1 MKRSPIIVGLF
12 LACFALQ
19 AQSLTKAFS
28 SSGTITIV
36 MDNADLKVEA
46 YSGTEVQ
53 IEASG
58 YDGPPERAKGLKALS
73 SRGQD
78 NTGMGLEIMTSG
90 GAMTIKKATGQSV
103 DYRIKVPVKAN
114 LKIEEDGWGG
124 SGDYYVKGSMG
135 QIEIKTSNSDIVLE
149 EISGPVVAKTT
160 SGDITVSF
168 ANMNTEKPTS
178 IVNTSGFI
186 DITMPAAAK
195 ANLKLRSISGEIYSD
210 LDLKLPNSEFKNHY
224 SSNFDG
230 TLNGGGVEID
240 LHAISGNIYL
250 RKK

>member
-1 MKRSPIIVGLF
+1 M
-12 LACFALQ
+12 ACFALQ

-28 SSGTITIV
+28 SSGTITILI
-36 MDNADLKVEA
+36 DNADLKVEA

-58 YDGPPERAKGLKALS
+58 YEGPPERAKGLKALS
-73 SRGQD
+73 ARGQD

-103 DYRIKVPVKAN
+103 DYRIKVPLKAN

-135 QIEIKTSNSDIVLE
+135 EIEIKTTNSDMVLE
-149 EISGPVVAKTT
+149 DISGPVIAKTT
-160 SGDITVSF
+160 SGDITVTF
-168 ANMNTEKPTS
+168 AGMNNDKPTS

-186 DITMPAAAK
+186 DVSLPAAAK
-195 ANLKLRSISGEIYSD
+195 ANMKLRSISGEIYSD
-210 LDLKLPNSEFKNHY
+210 LDLDLPDTEFKNRY
-224 SSNFDG
+224 SSNFNG

-250 RKK
+250 RRK

>member
-1 MKRSPIIVGLF
+1 MKVFPIVLGLAV
-12 LACFALQ
+12 ACFALQ
-19 AQSLTKAFS
+19 AQSINKAFS
-28 SSGTITIV
+28 SSGTITII

-53 IEASG
+53 IEVSG
-58 YDGPPERAKGLKALS
+58 YEGPPERAKGLKALS
-73 SRGQD
+73 ARGQD
-78 NTGMGLEIMTSG
+78 NTGLGLEIVTSG
-90 GAMTIKKATGQSV
+90 GAMTIKKTSGQSV

-135 QIEIKTSNSDIVLE
+135 EIEIKTTNSDMILE
-149 EISGPVVAKTT
+149 DISGPVVAKTT
-160 SGDITVSF
+160 SGDITVTF
-168 ANMNTEKPTS
+168 ASMNTEKPTS

-186 DITMPAAAK
+186 DVSMPAAAK
-195 ANLKLRSISGEIYSD
+195 ANMKLRSISGEIFSD
-210 LDLKLPNSEFKNHY
+210 LDLKIPDSEFKNHY
-224 SSNFDG
+224 SSNFNSK
-230 TLNGGGVEID
+230 LNGGGVEID

>member
-1 MKRSPIIVGLF
+1 MKKSPIVLGL
-12 LACFALQ
+12 LMVCFALQ
-19 AQSLTKAFS
+19 AQSISKAFNS
-28 SSGTITIV
+28 TGTITIV
-36 MDNADLKVEA
+36 MDNADLKIEA
-46 YSGTEVQ
+46 YSGSEVQ

-58 YDGPPERAKGLKALS
+58 YKGPPERAKGLKALS
-73 SRGQD
+73 ARGQD
-78 NTGMGLEIMTSG
+78 NTGMGIEIMTSG

-103 DYRIKVPVKAN
+103 DYHIKVPAKAN

-124 SGDYYVKGSMG
+124 SGDYYVKGSTG
-135 QIEIKTSNSDIVLE
+135 EIEIKTSNSDIILE

-168 ANMNTEKPTS
+168 ANMNMEKPTS

-186 DITMPAAAK
+186 DVTMSASAK
-195 ANLKLRSISGEIYSD
+195 ANLKLRSITGEIYSD
-210 LDLKLPNSEFKNHY
+210 LDLKVPDSEFKNHY

-230 TLNGGGVEID
+230 MLNGGGVEID
-240 LHAISGNIYL
+240 LHAISGDIYL